1 MAAYSTYTDQELLTF
16 LKEGSEA
23 AFTEIYKRYWDKVYA
38 VACHRLNDE
47 TEAEEVVQDV
57 FFSFWKRREILEVK
71 NSLNTYLAVAVKYQ
85 VINRQTRKYYKTI
98 EMDAMSQL
106 EDSGVD
112 STQLWFSERELKQQ
126 LDDAI
131 SKLPEKC
138 RVVFR
143 MSRYEDKT
151 NAEIAKKLG
160 VTEKNVE
167 AHITRALSSLRKSLE
182 VSLPFILYL
191 LKK

>member
-1 MAAYSTYTDQELLTF
+1 MSAYSAHTDQELLAL
-16 LKEGSEA
+16 LKEGNEA

-57 FFSFWKRREILEVK
+57 FFSFWKRRAQLEIK

-85 VINRQTRKYYKTI
+85 VINRQTRKHHKTI
-98 EMDAMSQL
+98 EMESMSAQ
-106 EDSGVD
+106 EDSGED

-126 LDDAI
+126 LEDAI
-131 SKLPEKC
+131 NKLPEKC

-143 MSRYEDKT
+143 MSRYEEKS
-151 NAEIAKKLG
+151 NAEIAKELG

-167 AHITRALSSLRKSLE
+167 AHITRALGSLRKTLD

>member
-1 MAAYSTYTDQELLTF
+1 MSGYRKHSDVELLAL

-23 AFTEIYKRYWDKVYA
+23 AFTEIYTRYWDKIYA
-38 VACHRLNDE
+38 VACHRLKDV

-57 FFSFWKRREILEVK
+57 FFSLWKRRESLEIK
-71 NSLNTYLAVAVKYQ
+71 NTLNTYLAIAAKYQ
-85 VINRQTRKYYKTI
+85 VINRQTRKYHKTV
-98 EMDAMSQL
+98 EMNTAVP
-106 EDSGVD
+106 EDDFGVD

-126 LDDAI
+126 LNDAI
-131 SKLPEKC
+131 DKLPEKC

-143 MSRYEDKT
+143 MSREEDKT
-151 NAEIAKKLG
+151 NAEIAKELG

-167 AHITRALSSLRKSLE
+167 AHITRALGNLRKTME
-182 VSLPFILYL
+182 VGLPFILYL

>member
-138 RVVFR
+138 GVVFR